1 MYESDVTK
9 FIRELLEK
17 NPQLAEE
24 QRKARATWW
33 DKKVDLEEQMRY
45 REARVGVRGYYY
57 YPLPERPGPGDRD
70 QTGSEPSATA

>member
-1 MYESDVTK
+1 MYESEVTT

-33 DKKVDLEEQMRY
+33 DKKVDLEEQKRY
-45 REARVGVRGYYY
+45 REAEVGVRGYYY
-57 YPLPERPGPGDRD
+57 YPLPKGPED
-70 QTGSEPSATA
+70 GSQGQAGAQPEAAA